1 MQKRVAVLMG
11 GFSAERE
18 ISLLSGEACAKALAT
33 EGLDVTRVD
42 VDRNVADVLAQMRPD
57 VAFNAL
63 HGPYGED
70 GIIQGVLE
78 MLQIPYTH
86 SGVLASALA
95 MRKDLA
101 RHVLKAAG
109 VPVAAGV
116 TVDRL
121 TASRAHVLPPPYVV
135 KPLAEGSSFGVLIV
149 KEGQSHPPQEL
160 TRGDWSYGEEV
171 LVEGYVDG
179 RELTCAVVGEK
190 AYDVIEIKAADGG
203 WYDYHAKY
211 AKGGSIHVLPANLKE
226 NIYHFVQELTLRAHK
241 ALGCRGVSR
250 ADFRYDDGPGGTGQL
265 VILEVNT
272 QPGMTETSLVPEIAA
287 HAGLSFGEL
296 VKWMVE
302 DASCDR

>member
-1 MQKRVAVLMG
+1 MRKRVAVLMG

-18 ISLLSGEACAKALAT
+18 VSLSSGEACAKALEAQ
-33 EGLDVTRVD
+33 GFDVTRLD
-42 VDRNVADVLAQMRPD
+42 VDRNVAAALAKLRPD

-95 MRKDLA
+95 MHKPRAKD
-101 RHVLKAAG
+101 VLKAAG
-109 VPVAAGV
+109 IPVPESLV
-116 TVDRL
+116 TDRF
-121 TASRAHVLPPPYVV
+121 TASKAHALPPPYVI
-135 KPLAEGSSFGVLIV
+135 KPLAEGSSYGVLIV
-149 KEGQSHPPQEL
+149 KEDRRLPPQEL
-160 TRGDWSYGEEV
+160 TREDWRFGDQV
-171 LVEGYVDG
+171 MVERYVAG
-179 RELTCAVVGEK
+179 RELTCAVIGEK
-190 AYDVIEIKAADGG
+190 AHAVIEIKAADGG
-203 WYDYHAKY
+203 WYDYNAKY

-226 NIYHFVQELTLRAHK
+226 NIYRFVQELTLRAHR

-250 ADFRYDDGPGGTGQL
+250 ADFRYDDRPAGTGEL

-296 VKWMVE
+296 VRWMVE
-302 DASCDR
+302 DASCCR